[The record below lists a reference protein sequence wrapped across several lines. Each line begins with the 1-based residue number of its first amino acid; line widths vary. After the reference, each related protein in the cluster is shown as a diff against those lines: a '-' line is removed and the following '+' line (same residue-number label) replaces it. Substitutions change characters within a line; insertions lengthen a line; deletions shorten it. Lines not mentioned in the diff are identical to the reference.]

1 MRRPAAPTGLAAA
14 GAADDR
20 RQAAGAVSS
29 RRPQRPAAERWHGY
43 RGRVGTYAA
52 VVLAGGAARR
62 MGGVDKPALP
72 VGGRSMRDRVLAAVI
87 DATPRVLVGPADD
100 VPEGVRVTREDPPG
114 GGPVAAAAAGLALL
128 DPGTR
133 IVALLAADLPLLT
146 RSALGDLLTHLTGD
160 NPDAG
165 RAGQG
170 GAGSPPGFT
179 VGAGPVAGERP
190 DGACFVDG
198 DGRRQSLCGVWR
210 VAALRAGLERLTVER
225 AGSLSGAPVRA
236 LLAGLV
242 VREVPWSGDGPPPW
256 FDCDTDEDV
265 RRAEEWAR

>member
-1 MRRPAAPTGLAAA
+1 M
-14 GAADDR
+14 
-20 RQAAGAVSS
+20 
-29 RRPQRPAAERWHGY
+29 
-43 RGRVGTYAA
+43 GTYGA

-72 VGGRSMRDRVLAAVI
+72 VGGRAMRDRVFAAVT
-87 DATPRVLVGPADD
+87 DATPRVLVGPADA
-100 VPEGVRVTREDPPG
+100 VPPGVRVVREDPPG

-128 DPGTR
+128 DSDTSL
-133 IVALLAADLPLLT
+133 VALLAADLPLLT
-146 RSALGDLLTHLTGD
+146 RAAIGDLLNHLDRETSDTEPAVDGRTPAPLVHD
-160 NPDAG
+160 GLAPDRSG
-165 RAGQG
+165 L
-170 GAGSPPGFT
+170 GS
-179 VGAGPVAGERP
+179 ERRP

-210 VAALRAGLERLTVER
+210 VAALRAAVHRLTAER
-225 AGSLSGAPVRA
+225 GGSLSGAPVRA

-242 VREVPWSGDGPPPW
+242 VREVAWSGEGPPPW